1 MQCRPNNVQTRNPV
15 STCVGWERRGGEVRE
30 GGARRKLEVKGRGEG
45 KRYRR
50 ISAREREG
58 GQKRIFDDEYSKC
71 YIFSFLH
78 RVVCTTTPPVA
89 TLVMDHLQMRL
100 GSGSLV
106 YTVYSNDTFSYLV
119 PRLNSAPGP
128 NPFNLLFSP
137 PRGPISGGT
146 NLSIWGDSLH
156 IGSMH
161 YVIVAGQ
168 QCQLTSIA

>member
-1 MQCRPNNVQTRNPV
+1 M
-15 STCVGWERRGGEVRE
+15 
-30 GGARRKLEVKGRGEG
+30 GRGEG
-45 KRYRR
+45 KSCRR
-50 ISAREREG
+50 IRGRERG
-58 GQKRIFDDEYSKC
+58 RRTKKGIFDYECSKC
-71 YIFSFLH
+71 YIYFPSLH

-89 TLVMDHLQMRL
+89 TLVMDQLQMRL
-100 GSGSLV
+100 VSSSGPSSLV

-137 PRGPISGGT
+137 QRGPISGGT

-161 YVIVAGQ
+161 YVTVAGQ